1 VKRIGLIVL
10 SLLAL
15 VSLTTSLAL
24 AGNPHFVDGSVQ
36 ASVSGSTLTVTG
48 KEGGLGDELQV
59 HVVVTATAECINP
72 GGNHPQA
79 ANKETVVAEGDFPVQ
94 NGHADFSLT
103 ATATFQPP
111 CSPPMSV
118 VFSGITVTD
127 TTNGITTTP

>member
-1 VKRIGLIVL
+1 MKRIGLIVL

-118 VFSGITVTD
+118 VFSDITVTD

>member
-118 VFSGITVTD
+118 VFSDITVTD